1 MNEGTLVMHSDHAA
15 LGMLRPGDVI
25 AEKYELE
32 REVGR
37 GAMGTVWAAFHRTL
51 GQRVAIKL
59 ISPEHVESPEARRR
73 FSVEAKAAARL
84 RSRHVVQVHDDGETA
99 SGTPY
104 IVMEYLEGETLE
116 QRLAHSSPLP
126 LPEAVR
132 IASHVGR
139 ALARAHA
146 QGVVH
151 RDLKSGNIFIARSDD
166 DDHGWIAKVLDFG
179 VAKFAEMRDAST
191 TKTGTIVGTPLFM
204 SPEQVRGA
212 SHVDHRADLYSLGI
226 VFFHMVTGRFAFNGP
241 SYSDVLVAICTEPLP
256 DIREVAPALPEP
268 LRAWF
273 RRACARA
280 PEDRFQS
287 ADEMVEAL
295 QEAAGAAGRAGYF
308 QGEEPAPP
316 SRTVVGHAPPHEVGS
331 MDRVSTP
338 NQSGDTL
345 RSTPR
350 IVPLGD
356 PARASLGEAETQP
369 PPRAPRPLW
378 VWGAAG
384 VGTAA
389 LLVLVGL
396 FVTRSAGGGAGDVTS
411 SDEAHAEREANA
423 LSPVVNPPAPQPA
436 LPKTEVQVPA
446 APATAAPLA
455 AASAPVA
462 TLAPKAA
469 LPAAKSGVPAAA
481 PRLLPARLPAQ
492 TQSNAAPTAQ
502 PANTTDIGF

>member
-1 MNEGTLVMHSDHAA
+1 MSEGTLVMQPDHAA
-15 LGMLRPGDVI
+15 LGTLQPGDVI

-59 ISPEHVESPEARRR
+59 ISPEHVGSPDARRR

-84 RSRHVVQVHDDGETA
+84 RSRHVVQVQDDGETA

-116 QRLAHSSPLP
+116 QRLAHTAPLP
-126 LPEAVR
+126 LPDAVR

-212 SHVDHRADLYSLGI
+212 AHVDHRADLYSLGI

-256 DIREVAPALPEP
+256 DIRELAPGLPEP
-268 LRAWF
+268 LRVWF

-280 PEDRFQS
+280 PEDRYQS

-295 QEAAGAAGRAGYF
+295 QEAAGAAGRVAYF
-308 QGEEPAPP
+308 PGEEPAPP
-316 SRTVVGHAPPHEVGS
+316 SRTVVGHVPPHEVGS
-331 MDRVSTP
+331 IDRVSTP

-350 IVPLGD
+350 LPPNVD
-356 PARASLGEAETQP
+356 ARTDIGTLDTQQP
-369 PPRAPRPLW
+369 PREPVPLW

-384 VGTAA
+384 VAA
-389 LLVLVGL
+389 AVLVVLIG
-396 FVTRSAGGGAGDVTS
+396 FFASAEPD
-411 SDEAHAEREANA
+411 
-423 LSPVVNPPAPQPA
+423 PAPQAEPNAATMEAAPA
-436 LPKTEVQVPA
+436 AMPTPA
-446 APATAAPLA
+446 APEVT
-455 AASAPVA
+455 
-462 TLAPKAA
+462 
-469 LPAAKSGVPAAA
+469 AAA
-481 PRLLPARLPAQ
+481 PAVTAAAAAPAEPPVVTPTSSAAIAVEPEKPRALVAKPAVPPATQPRALPARLPPQPAP
-492 TQSNAAPTAQ
+492 SPAPTAS
-502 PANTTDIGF
+502 PPGTTDIGF

>member
-1 MNEGTLVMHSDHAA
+1 MSEGTLVMQPDHAA
-15 LGMLRPGDVI
+15 LGTLQPGDVI
-25 AEKYELE
+25 ADKYELE

-59 ISPEHVESPEARRR
+59 ISPEHVGSPEARRR
-73 FSVEAKAAARL
+73 FSVEAKSAARL
-84 RSRHVVQVHDDGETA
+84 RSRHVVQVQDDGETPG
-99 SGTPY
+99 GTPY

-116 QRLAHSSPLP
+116 QRLAHSAPLP

-151 RDLKSGNIFIARSDD
+151 RDLKSGNIFIAQSDD

-212 SHVDHRADLYSLGI
+212 AHVDHRADLYSLGI

-256 DIREVAPALPEP
+256 DIRELAPGLPEP
-268 LRAWF
+268 LRVWF
-273 RRACARA
+273 RRSCARA

-295 QEAAGAAGRAGYF
+295 QEAAGPAGRAGF
-308 QGEEPAPP
+308 FPGEEPAPP
-316 SRTVVGHAPPHEVGS
+316 SRTVVGHVPPHEVGS
-331 MDRVSTP
+331 VDRVSTP

-345 RSTPR
+345 QSVPR
-350 IVPLGD
+350 LPYSD
-356 PARASLGEAETQP
+356 PQRADRATLDTEA
-369 PPRAPRPLW
+369 PPREQLPLW

-384 VGTAA
+384 VAA
-389 LLVLVGL
+389 AVLVVLVG
-396 FVTRSAGGGAGDVTS
+396 FFATRSTGRE
-411 SDEAHAEREANA
+411 SDTERSASASIETATAAAANA
-423 LSPVVNPPAPQPA
+423 LVTPPQAKPPAA
-436 LPKTEVQVPA
+436 LP
-446 APATAAPLA
+446 PATQAAPLPTEPPA
-455 AASAPVA
+455 VTPTSSATVA
-462 TLAPKAA
+462 VEQEKPRA
-469 LPAAKSGVPAAA
+469 LVAKPAVP
-481 PRLLPARLPAQ
+481 PRPRALPARLP
-492 TQSNAAPTAQ
+492 PQ
-502 PANTTDIGF
+502 PAPEPAPPPTTDIGF